1 MAARGAE
8 PEGPTPPRN
17 GSVPLPDVVLVALAL
32 ALGLAIAMLRR
43 PLGARAGR
51 PGLRRAELLPVGAG
65 LHLVAAQIEG
75 DLAPVVVAAALL
87 TLLWVAAANTHLTG
101 ALVIGVGLVLNLAAV
116 CLHQGTPVR
125 PAALAAAGVLDAADA
140 AADAARAER
149 AERVELGGGRRLE
162 RPSDVAPLLGDV
174 LAVPRAGMVLSF
186 GDLIVL
192 AGLVDATADVA
203 RRRRRRWS
211 AERRQ
216 SYRDVAETRARVDQ
230 LWGTAPS
237 GSPLSGSQCS
247 AKPDVAAPAT
257 IDLRSAAATE
267 EPDGSEERTPATQH
281 R

>member
-1 MAARGAE
+1 
-8 PEGPTPPRN
+8 
-17 GSVPLPDVVLVALAL
+17 LLDVVLVALAL
-32 ALGLAIAMLRR
+32 VLGLVIAMLRR
-43 PLGARAGR
+43 PLSARAGR

-65 LHLVAAQIEG
+65 LHLVGAQIEG

-140 AADAARAER
+140 AAGAAR

-267 EPDGSEERTPATQH
+267 EPDGAEERTPATQH